1 MMMCLFLL
9 RYKKHVVVED
19 VSTRGIDGDQSAD
32 VSDEEGASRPSVS
45 CLFFYVKQKER
56 RDDALTSVQQD
67 IRLPQ
72 ITLLLTIVL
81 SSLNRPPF
89 LDLSRVYLVVV
100 FYETQDISNAT
111 FFFSSSQ
118 REHPTLNKELP
129 IRCHKILCIALAIDL
144 L

>member
-1 MMMCLFLL
+1 MMLQGLQGRLTQLIRSSSCIYYFCLCLFNQVHLMLL
-9 RYKKHVVVED
+9 MDGLIDDDVFVSLAVYKKHVVVEE

-72 ITLLLTIVL
+72 ITLLLTIIQV
-81 SSLNRPPF
+81 
-89 LDLSRVYLVVV
+89 
-100 FYETQDISNAT
+100 A
-111 FFFSSSQ
+111 
-118 REHPTLNKELP
+118 
-129 IRCHKILCIALAIDL
+129 
-144 L
+144 